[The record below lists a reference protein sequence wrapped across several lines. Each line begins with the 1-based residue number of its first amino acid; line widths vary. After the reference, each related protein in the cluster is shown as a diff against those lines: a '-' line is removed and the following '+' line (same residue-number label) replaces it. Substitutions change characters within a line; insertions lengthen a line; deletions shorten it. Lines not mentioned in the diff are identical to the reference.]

1 MNNQTIYVTGEA
13 RTTID
18 NAITKMF
25 GTFYIAFE
33 VILSTDEIID
43 MDCNATL
50 RLTRDFIKR
59 LFLNHNIIKDE
70 EILKKE
76 IATRYFG
83 SSSKAI
89 LTAYHDALQHYKK
102 IKDDLKEKRWNMNSK
117 TLIRVILVLV
127 VIVIGFY
134 LLNLSRLTPYEC

>member
-1 MNNQTIYVTGEA
+1 MTNQTIYIIGEA
-13 RTTID
+13 RTTMD

-25 GTFYIAFE
+25 GNFYIAFE
-33 VILSTDEIID
+33 MELDKDKIVDV
-43 MDCNATL
+43 DCNATL
-50 RLTRDFIKR
+50 RLTKDFVHR

-89 LTAYHDALQHYKK
+89 LTAYQDALQHYKK
-102 IKDDLKEKRWNMNSK
+102 VKNDLKEKR
-117 TLIRVILVLV
+117 
-127 VIVIGFY
+127 
-134 LLNLSRLTPYEC
+134 